1 MSARKLLALTAFVAA
16 LFAFIFLFER
26 KMPST
31 AERQRKGNLYW
42 DLPEDRLTGLTLTRG
57 PEVVELARADGAAP
71 WRLVKPD
78 AYPADAFA
86 VNGAA
91 GELTELKQ
99 ASVDSAEARP
109 QDYGL
114 DHPVAT
120 AKLVWTDADDPSAVK
135 TRTIEFGVD
144 IPGTDIT
151 AARVAG
157 QSTVLFVPSSALAAV
172 KKPVDDFRSRD
183 VFGGRAA
190 DVSRIEIFRGRGRLV
205 LFRRDGT
212 WWLSEPVADL
222 ADAAEADR
230 FAGQLTGLRTLEF
243 LHGGEDL
250 PALSLQPPLY
260 RVSLTGEKGA
270 VTSVDFGATRS
281 DGNSVYAR
289 RDGRVLTVDQEIVAE
304 LSKEAEPFR
313 STSLVAFNRG
323 DVTSVEADFQTDK
336 HTLTRDATGWTAGGK
351 PVLASAAD
359 DVLAAIAALKSKGFV
374 DDAAVKAL
382 PPPASTVIVRTKT
395 GPPWTIGLRPRA
407 GELVATVS
415 SRPGGFVLDGDVS
428 GKLGAAFARAVTPPT
443 PAPTKKP

>member
-42 DLPEDRLTGLTLTRG
+42 DLPEERLTALTLTRG
-57 PEVVELARADGAAP
+57 GETVEFARTEGAP
-71 WRLVKPD
+71 WRMLKPD
-78 AYPADAFA
+78 AYPADSFA
-86 VNGAA
+86 VNNTA
-91 GELTELKQ
+91 GELADLKQ

-120 AKLVWTDADDPSAVK
+120 AKFVWTEAAEPSAVK

-183 VFGGRAA
+183 IFGGRPA
-190 DVSRIEIFRGRGRLV
+190 DVNRVEILRGRGRLV

-230 FAGQLTGLRTLEF
+230 LVTSLTGLRTLEF
-243 LHGGEDL
+243 MHGGEDL
-250 PALSLQPPLY
+250 AALSLQPPLY
-260 RVSLTGEKGA
+260 RASLTGEKGA
-270 VTSVDFGATRS
+270 VTAVDFGATRS

-289 RDGRVLTVDQEIVAE
+289 RDGRVQTVDQEIVAE

-313 STSLVAFNRG
+313 SATLVAFNRG

-336 HTLTRDATGWTAGGK
+336 HTLTRETVGWTSAGRS
-351 PVLASAAD
+351 VLASAAD
-359 DVLAAIAALKSKGFV
+359 DVLNAIAALRSKGFV
-374 DDAAVKAL
+374 DDAEVKAL
-382 PPPASTVIVRTKT
+382 PPPASTVIVRLKA

-407 GELVATVS
+407 GALVATVS
-415 SRPGGFVLDGDVS
+415 SRPGGFVVDGDVS

-443 PAPTKKP
+443 PAPTRKP